1 MMTQEQYNLEC
12 CNLLRK
18 FKTREGLYNYYQ
30 RRLDTNKILNTD
42 DELVIQYFIDNVD
55 KKVTILEFAAG
66 AGQVSNYLCMCGF
79 TSIAINDYDPR
90 RLRIAKEI
98 NSHFNNNACA
108 LKQGMFQTIDT
119 SSYDYIF
126 ATNGGGSYLT
136 NADFHIFETILNS
149 NKKMILHTLGNN
161 TNLITRLKAQFKFK
175 IIAQTDVDILL
186 FN

>member
-79 TSIAINDYDPR
+79 TSIA
-90 RLRIAKEI
+90 I